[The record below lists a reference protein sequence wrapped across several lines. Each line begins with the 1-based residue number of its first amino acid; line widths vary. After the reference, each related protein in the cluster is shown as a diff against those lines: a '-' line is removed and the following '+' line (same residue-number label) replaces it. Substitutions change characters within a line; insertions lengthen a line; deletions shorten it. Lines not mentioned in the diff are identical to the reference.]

1 MVPETNMS
9 KDELIKTSKGGS
21 IFVDPKAKTISMDI
35 HAKGEIDD
43 LVEAFDLKTGSK
55 PLPRLIYLGRN
66 SGEYVILLDLD
77 RLIENSVK
85 FLRFHC
91 SYCYARVAQGRLNS
105 SVIDRIAACRCMA
118 VLYRKD
124 TRAARS
130 SKEWSA
136 TRNVSLAGYVRH
148 QAADTNGLS

>member
-1 MVPETNMS
+1 MS

-21 IFVDPKAKTISMDI
+21 IFFDPKTKTISMDI

-43 LVEAFDLKTGSK
+43 LLEAFDLKTGVE

-66 SGEYVILLDLD
+66 SGDYVILPDLD
-77 RLIENSVK
+77 RLLQNSVK

-91 SYCYARVAQGRLNS
+91 SHCYGRICLGRLDS
-105 SVIDRIAACRCMA
+105 SVIDRILACRCMA
-118 VLYRKD
+118 VLYRMD

-130 SKEWSA
+130 GKEWSA
-136 TRNVSLAGYVRH
+136 TRDMSLTGYVRH
-148 QAADTNGLS
+148 RAADANGLS